1 MLAKE
6 TCVWSFVWIWCVCMN
21 LRQDFM
27 VQKISLCWTNM
38 QYHLLRYQV
47 QYYCST
53 QDAKI
58 CGSPCKRA
66 IMTLIINFIVLIAVV
81 VRLPSYLLKVIR
93 WDRSWQR
100 LINYYK
106 TYVGSHCQ
114 PRLQIIVS
122 CNCKGCTYT
131 WKKPWNIINILG
143 LFILK
148 MYIFVHTL

>member
-1 MLAKE
+1 MQRKLVFDPSYEFDAYA
-6 TCVWSFVWIWCVCMN
+6 WIYDRILWFRRF
-21 LRQDFM
+21 LYAEP
-27 VQKISLCWTNM
+27 I
-38 QYHLLRYQV
+38 
-47 QYYCST
+47 CST
-53 QDAKI
+53 TC
-58 CGSPCKRA
+58 CGIRYSTTVLHKMPKSVVRLCKRA